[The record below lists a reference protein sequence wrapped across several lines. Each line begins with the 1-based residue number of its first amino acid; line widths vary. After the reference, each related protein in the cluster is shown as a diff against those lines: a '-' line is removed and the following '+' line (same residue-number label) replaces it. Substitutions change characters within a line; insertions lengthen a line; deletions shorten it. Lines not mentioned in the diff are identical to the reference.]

1 MRGPSS
7 SVGIATGHELDG
19 PVIESRWEGD
29 IFRTCPDG
37 PCGSTSLLYNGNRV
51 LPGGKEWSGRGADPS
66 SPSSAM
72 VKKGYSYTSSLPM
85 GRTACTELQCLY
97 KGALY
102 LYLLFTVN
110 KTDVL

>member
-1 MRGPSS
+1 
-7 SVGIATGHELDG
+7 
-19 PVIESRWEGD
+19 
-29 IFRTCPDG
+29 
-37 PCGSTSLLYNGNRV
+37 
-51 LPGGKEWSGRGADPS
+51 
-66 SPSSAM
+66 M